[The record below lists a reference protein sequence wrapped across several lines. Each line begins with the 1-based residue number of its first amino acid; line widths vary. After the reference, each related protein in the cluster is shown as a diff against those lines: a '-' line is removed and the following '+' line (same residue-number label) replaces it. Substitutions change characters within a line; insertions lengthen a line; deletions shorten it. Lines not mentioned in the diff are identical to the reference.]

1 LRAISLF
8 GVLVTAKVTTMAAFG
23 QPGAAWPM
31 WWVPALFWQD
41 ALVAAGFYGADAL
54 LRRPRLAWT
63 AYALV
68 SLYVAINVP
77 IALVLSTPLTRPMLR
92 AAAGP
97 LTDSIAH
104 YLSAANL
111 AGAALAAGVAVFLP
125 RILAG
130 FSAGRRVAGA
140 LIAAAIVLILIGPF
154 AATRADTRG
163 LHRNAVSA
171 MVGTLVP
178 RTPGSV
184 SAPADSDGVDWR
196 RSPFGGEGE
205 AGEDLTALRG
215 AARGRSVILV
225 VLESTAARYL
235 GLYGASPDPMP
246 VLSRLAADAVVVDRA
261 YAVYPESI
269 KGLFA
274 TLCSRYPGYDTDPEI
289 YAAVPCESLAA
300 RLRSA
305 GYATALFHSGRFDYL
320 GMRATI
326 DGRGFDIL
334 EDAGAIGG
342 RVHSSF
348 GVDDESTIDR
358 MLRWIDDRRGQP
370 FFAAYLPVAGHHP
383 YAVSRPGPFTGDRD
397 FDRYLNAMHESDL
410 ALGRLV
416 DGLAQRGL
424 DRRTLLVI
432 AGDHGQAFNQHP
444 GNIGHTLYAY
454 DENVRVPYLL
464 VAPGIIHGSRRL
476 SRLASVVDTAPTIL
490 DLLGMPPSSGHQ
502 GTSLLEPG
510 QRMALFYT
518 DYSRGWLGLADG
530 CWKFLHEVDA
540 GRSSLYDICVDPD
553 ESSDLAA
560 QKPERVNAYRA
571 HVERWA
577 AAQKTAIEAR

>member
-1 LRAISLF
+1 M
-8 GVLVTAKVTTMAAFG
+8 LVTAKVTVMAAFG
-23 QPGAAWPM
+23 QPAAAWP
-31 WWVPALFWQD
+31 WWLPAIFWQD
-41 ALVAAGFYGADAL
+41 ALVAAGFYGADTL
-54 LRRPRLAWT
+54 LRRPRLSWT
-63 AYALV
+63 AYALL

-97 LTDSIAH
+97 LADSIAH
-104 YLSAANL
+104 YLTAPNL
-111 AGAALAAGVAVFLP
+111 AGAAITIAAAVLLPWILSRFSCGRGVA
-125 RILAG
+125 
-130 FSAGRRVAGA
+130 
-140 LIAAAIVLILIGPF
+140 AAVVGSAIVLILIGPF

-163 LHRNAVSA
+163 LHRNAISA

-178 RTPGSV
+178 RYPGSV
-184 SAPADSDGVDWR
+184 SANADTDVDWR
-196 RSPFGGEGE
+196 RSPFGEEGE
-205 AGEDLTALRG
+205 AGDDLTALRG

-289 YAAVPCESLAA
+289 YAGVPCDSLAA

-326 DGRGFDIL
+326 DGRGFDTL

-348 GVDDESTIDR
+348 GVDDDSTVDR
-358 MLRWIDDRRGQP
+358 LLRWIDDRRGQP

-383 YAVSRPGPFTGDRD
+383 YSVTRPGPFSGDRD
-397 FDRYLNAMHESDL
+397 FDRYLNAIHESDV
-410 ALGRLV
+410 ALGRLA

-432 AGDHGQAFNQHP
+432 AGDHGQAFNQHA

-454 DENVRVPYLL
+454 EENVRVPYLV

-490 DLLGMPPSSGHQ
+490 DLLGMPPSPAHQ

-510 QRMALFYT
+510 HRMALFYT

-540 GRSSLYDICVDPD
+540 GRSVLYDVCVDPD
-553 ESSDLAA
+553 ESRDLAA
-560 QKPERVNAYRA
+560 EKPERVRAYRA

-577 AAQKTAIEAR
+577 AAQKAAIEGR

>member
-1 LRAISLF
+1 M
-8 GVLVTAKVTTMAAFG
+8 LVTAKVTVMAAFG
-23 QPGAAWPM
+23 QPDAAWPL
-31 WWVPALFWQD
+31 WWLPAIFWQD
-41 ALVAAGFYGADAL
+41 AVVAAGFYAADTL
-54 LRRPRLAWT
+54 LRRPRLSWS
-63 AYALV
+63 AYALL
-68 SLYVAINVP
+68 SIYVAINVP

-97 LTDSIAH
+97 LADSIAH
-104 YLSAANL
+104 YLTLPNL
-111 AGAALAAGVAVFLP
+111 AGAALSAAAAVLLP
-125 RILAG
+125 WLLAR
-130 FSAGRRVAGA
+130 FSYGRRRSIA
-140 LIAAAIVLILIGPF
+140 LAAAALALILIGPF
-154 AATRADTRG
+154 AAVRTDTRG

-178 RTPGSV
+178 RSPGSV
-184 SAPADSDGVDWR
+184 SAHAADTADGLWR
-196 RSPFGGEGE
+196 LSPFGG
-205 AGEDLTALRG
+205 AGDAGDDLTALRG

-289 YAAVPCESLAA
+289 YAGVPCDSLAA

-326 DGRGFDIL
+326 DGRGFDTL

-348 GVDDESTIDR
+348 GVDDDSTVDR
-358 MLRWIDDRRGQP
+358 LLRWIDDRRGQP

-383 YAVSRPGPFTGDRD
+383 YATSRPGPFSGDRD
-397 FDRYLNAMHESDL
+397 FDRYLNAIHESDL

-424 DRRTLLVI
+424 DRRTILVI
-432 AGDHGQAFNQHP
+432 AGDHGQAFNQHA

-454 DENVRVPYLL
+454 EENVRVPYLV
-464 VAPGIIHGSRRL
+464 VAPGIVSGSRRL

-490 DLLGMPPSSGHQ
+490 DLLGLPSSSAHQ

-510 QRMALFYT
+510 HRMALFYT

-540 GRSSLYDICVDPD
+540 GRSVLYDVCVDPD
-553 ESSDLAA
+553 ESRDLAA
-560 QKPERVNAYRA
+560 DKLERVRAYRA

-577 AAQKTAIEAR
+577 EAQKAAIEGR